1 MEYCERHK
9 SCINYGNQL
18 ICAFCF
24 NYSNFARIEEKKN
37 MRILQI
43 EEKDVIKYIC
53 DDVNV
58 LRLKTDDFSICNLLE
73 KTIKV
78 IKRDMQK
85 EDVEYLYFILV
96 E

>member
-1 MEYCERHK
+1 MAHCE
-9 SCINYGNQL
+9 SCINYSNAL
-18 ICAFCF
+18 LCTFCMNGSF
-24 NYSNFARIEEKKN
+24 FERVESKN

-58 LRLKTDDFSICNLLE
+58 LRLKISDYSICNLLE

-78 IKRDMQK
+78 IKRDMQN